1 MLYSLSHS
9 DRRTVSSPTGWLTDS
24 VITAAQALLLQH
36 FPTMSGLQPPTL
48 QQVNAFQV
56 HSGEFVQIVNV
67 RNNHWCVVSSVGCEE
82 GVVNVYNSLYS
93 SVSEDTVSLI
103 ASIVHSSAS
112 SLVVRMMNVEK
123 QKNGSDCGVLSIAYA
138 FDICAGFDPCRVKY
152 NHKNIR
158 GHLELCLENCRIYLA
173 GEMGFG

>member
-93 SVSEDTVSLI
+93 SVSEDTVSLV
-103 ASIVHSSAS
+103 ASMVHSSAS
-112 SLVVRMMNVEK
+112 SLVVRTMNVEK
-123 QKNGSDCGVLSIAYA
+123 QKNCSDCGVLSIAYA
-138 FDICAGFDPCRVKY
+138 FDICSGFDPCNVRYDNKR
-152 NHKNIR
+152 IR
-158 GHLELCLENCRIYLA
+158 ENLMSCNFPCWEI
-173 GEMGFG
+173 EIVSQ